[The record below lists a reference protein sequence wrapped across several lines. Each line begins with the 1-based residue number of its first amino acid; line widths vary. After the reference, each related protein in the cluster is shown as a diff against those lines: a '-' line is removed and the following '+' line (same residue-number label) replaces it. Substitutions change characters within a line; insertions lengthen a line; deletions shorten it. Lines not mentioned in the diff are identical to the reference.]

1 MSALKSEKK
10 IREKMNY
17 RLLGRTGLLVSE
29 IGFGSWGIGG
39 KMWADSDDR
48 ESIKALHRAIELGV
62 NFIDTALVYGDGHSE
77 RLIGQVLKETKE
89 NVYVATK
96 IPPKNMVWPALKGIP
111 LKEVFPYE
119 HIINST
125 EKSLKN
131 LGVDTIDLQQFH
143 VWNDEW
149 ALRDEWW
156 EAIQKLK
163 EDGKIRFFGVSIN
176 DHEPWN
182 AIQLIKTG
190 RVDTVQVIYNIFD
203 QSPEDE
209 LFPICIEYN
218 IGVIVRVPFDEG
230 SLTGK
235 ITPETQF
242 PEGDWRNRYFKG
254 DRKQQVWERVQ
265 KLEKL
270 LGEEAKTLSELALR
284 FCLSH
289 EAVST
294 VIPGMR
300 KVEHVEENCSVSDGR
315 KLSDRMLLELRKH
328 RWVRNFYR

>member
-1 MSALKSEKK
+1 M
-10 IREKMNY
+10 
-17 RLLGRTGLLVSE
+17 
-29 IGFGSWGIGG
+29 
-39 KMWADSDDR
+39 
-48 ESIKALHRAIELGV
+48 
-62 NFIDTALVYGDGHSE
+62 
-77 RLIGQVLKETKE
+77 
-89 NVYVATK
+89 
-96 IPPKNMVWPALKGIP
+96 
-111 LKEVFPYE
+111 
-119 HIINST
+119 
-125 EKSLKN
+125 
-131 LGVDTIDLQQFH
+131 
-143 VWNDEW
+143 
-149 ALRDEWW
+149 DEWW

-163 EDGKIRFFGVSIN
+163 EEGKIRFFGVSIN

-182 AIQLIKTG
+182 AIELIKTG

-209 LFPICIEYN
+209 LFPICMQYN

-235 ITPETQF
+235 ITPETKF
-242 PEGDWRNRYFKG
+242 PDGDWRNRYFRD
-254 DRKQQVWERVQ
+254 DRKQQVWERVK

-270 LGEEAKTLSELALR
+270 LGNEAQTLSELALR

-300 KVEHVEENCSVSDGR
+300 KVQHVEENVKVSDGR
-315 KLSDRMLLELRKH
+315 KLSQKMLFELRKH